1 MSGVIQLSFTKSS
14 PSINLVPA
22 ATQEVTLPFAQVIT
36 VNEAATTF
44 TWTQSIPL
52 SVWTIPHNLNK
63 FPSISVVDNLGNLIY
78 PDVSYVD
85 SNTVQITHGSA
96 FAGLA
101 YLN

>member
-14 PSINLVPA
+14 PSINLNPA
-22 ATQEVTLPFAQVIT
+22 ATQEVSLPFAQVIT
-36 VNEAATTF
+36 VTESATTF

-63 FPSISVVDNLGNLIY
+63 FPCVAVVDTLGNVIY

-85 SNTVQITHGSA
+85 SNIVQITHGSA
-96 FAGLA
+96 FAGKA